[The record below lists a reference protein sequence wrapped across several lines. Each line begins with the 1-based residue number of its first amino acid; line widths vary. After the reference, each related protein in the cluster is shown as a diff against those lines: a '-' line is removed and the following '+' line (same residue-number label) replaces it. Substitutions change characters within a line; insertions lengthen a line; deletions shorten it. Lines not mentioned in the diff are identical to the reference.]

1 VSASAASDPVFSDQ
15 AFGDESAD
23 VGASTSA
30 SANAG
35 ADAAFGV
42 ASREASYGDA
52 SLQPSS
58 RTTRLSLS
66 IRTSLL
72 CEFRTASGVLQ
83 AFEVCP
89 GQTTFGVLCSTLSR
103 MPGVEF
109 PGRDPLDWFA
119 RPSRF
124 TFRGELYEVSIPY
137 DNIRVCPV
145 DLGKPVIEMEEL
157 LEYVRHNVL
166 KPKVA
171 RYTIR

>member
-1 VSASAASDPVFSDQ
+1 VSAAAASDPAFSDQ

-23 VGASTSA
+23 VAASVGSDTGS
-30 SANAG
+30 
-35 ADAAFGV
+35 GV
-42 ASREASYGDA
+42 ASHDASHREA
-52 SLQPSS
+52 SLQPST

-89 GQTTFGVLCSTLSR
+89 GQTTFGVLCSTLAR

-109 PGRDPLDWFA
+109 PGHDPLDWFT

-137 DNIRVCPV
+137 DNIRVCPA
-145 DLGKPVIEMEEL
+145 DIGKPVIEMEEL

-171 RYTIR
+171 R